1 MHVVCAVPSVGW
13 QPLPAR
19 KTKFRFSGR
28 GGGENAAP
36 FRKRKMCG
44 LRRRKEGEG
53 RGMSSERGM
62 KMKRLSN
69 LISFTSNNRETPLV
83 LPIKDTPNSSLRRP
97 SKDTL
102 CSPLSLAHFLR
113 QNYDV
118 CRRNARGFIHL
129 TRRRRRNRLNRR
141 RRRVARSPYQSG
153 LAKEGGTPPYGSRAT
168 RMLLLNTIRP
178 ASLWAP
184 SFRHAAEHW
193 QSGDAIR

>member
-19 KTKFRFSGR
+19 NRSQDKISFRR
-28 GGGENAAP
+28 A
-36 FRKRKMCG
+36 
-44 LRRRKEGEG
+44 RRRKCRAVSQEEDVRPAEEERG
-53 RGMSSERGM
+53 RRKGMSSERGM

-69 LISFTSNNRETPLV
+69 LISFTYNNWETPLV
-83 LPIKDTPNSSLRRP
+83 LPIKDTPNSSSRRP

-118 CRRNARGFIHL
+118 CRRNARGSIRL

-141 RRRVARSPYQSG
+141 RRRVARSPNQSG

-168 RMLLLNTIRP
+168 RMLLLNTI
-178 ASLWAP
+178 
-184 SFRHAAEHW
+184 FGHAA
-193 QSGDAIR
+193 